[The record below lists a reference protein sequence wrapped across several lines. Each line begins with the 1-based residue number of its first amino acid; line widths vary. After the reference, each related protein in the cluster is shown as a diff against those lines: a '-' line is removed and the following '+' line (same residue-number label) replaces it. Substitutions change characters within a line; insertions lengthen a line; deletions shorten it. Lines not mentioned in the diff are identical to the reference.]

1 MKPRLS
7 QSTFLNLCTWINPTQ
22 PTLKNQLLLER
33 LFIKKSRKAYMT
45 TPKSNVKS
53 FSGKSWENI
62 TVRTM
67 HRTFEEFIYL
77 FSLLKFIDYQISR
90 LPLEIITC
98 ALSYFLQTFLKTA
111 VYVWTD
117 LMFTYL
123 SGLNKHHNNKIMI
136 KT

>member
-1 MKPRLS
+1 
-7 QSTFLNLCTWINPTQ
+7 
-22 PTLKNQLLLER
+22 
-33 LFIKKSRKAYMT
+33 MT

-67 HRTFEEFIYL
+67 HRTFEE
-77 FSLLKFIDYQISR
+77 FIDYQISR

-117 LMFTYL
+117 LVFTYL